1 MLTAGNLMQ
10 TDQLLAGV
18 VMLSVLGLLIAWGL
32 GMLERASAEMA
43 LRVWGV
49 KINDAA

>member
-1 MLTAGNLMQ
+1 MQ

-32 GMLERASAEMA
+32 GMLER
-43 LRVWGV
+43 GV
-49 KINDAA
+49 LKWR